1 MINVAARVVIAVNT
15 AKQKCPTMSM
25 GSQQSACEVTT
36 ALASTGF
43 AQAKPGSAC
52 WVGVELVGAHPA
64 PGSNPAPVAM
74 AIGIVCAVHT
84 SSR

>member
-15 AKQKCPTMSM
+15 AKLKCPTMSM

-43 AQAKPGSAC
+43 VQAKSGSAC
-52 WVGVELVGAHPA
+52 WVGVELVGATIT
-64 PGSNPAPVAM
+64 GLDPAPVAM
-74 AIGIVCAVHT
+74 AIGIVCAVHS